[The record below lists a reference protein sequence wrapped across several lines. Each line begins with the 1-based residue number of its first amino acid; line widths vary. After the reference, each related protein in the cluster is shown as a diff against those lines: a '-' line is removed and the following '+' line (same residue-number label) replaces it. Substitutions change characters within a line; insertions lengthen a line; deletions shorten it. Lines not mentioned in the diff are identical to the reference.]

1 MMMRRRL
8 ADAKFHL
15 AIAEASHNLVL
26 IQMMRGLFDLL
37 QFNVVLGRRKVYS
50 EDTVLIN
57 CDQHFQ
63 VMNAIERRDPEAT

>member
-1 MMMRRRL
+1 MTMKQRV

-37 QFNVVLGRRKVYS
+37 QFNVVLGRRKS
-50 EDTVLIN
+50 IAKHTDLIN
-57 CDQHFQ
+57 CMISIFKS
-63 VMNAIERRDPEAT
+63 